1 MPLEAR
7 LRGSD
12 FHGGAEVPQEAVSRG
27 EARSPLGAEGAP
39 TAGAPMAAGWGGDG
53 PGERMRPE
61 PVA

>member
-12 FHGGAEVPQEAVSRG
+12 CHGGAEVPQEAVSRG

-39 TAGAPMAAGWGGDG
+39 RAAGWGGNG
-53 PGERMRPE
+53 PGERMRHE